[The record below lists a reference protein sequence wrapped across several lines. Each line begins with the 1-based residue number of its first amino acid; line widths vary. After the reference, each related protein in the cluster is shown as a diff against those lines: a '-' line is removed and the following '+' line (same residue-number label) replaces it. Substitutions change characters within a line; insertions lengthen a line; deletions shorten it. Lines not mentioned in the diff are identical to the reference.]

1 MGCTVGKTNTKNHVL
16 IIPVPKFVI
25 KTSRFITA
33 YNFFINVCVSEVMF
47 ALQPFGILYF
57 ILIVACAV
65 QPLEVFVFVDVVPA
79 RGESLLCEGKDDKI
93 LILPSA
99 FGVNSVF
106 IV

>member
-1 MGCTVGKTNTKNHVL
+1 
-16 IIPVPKFVI
+16 
-25 KTSRFITA
+25 
-33 YNFFINVCVSEVMF
+33 MF
-47 ALQPFGILYF
+47 ALQPFRILYF
-57 ILIVACAV
+57 IIIVACAV

-106 IV
+106 SVIPCKLSIERLATYDLKSSSIVYNRSSYFKNVYK